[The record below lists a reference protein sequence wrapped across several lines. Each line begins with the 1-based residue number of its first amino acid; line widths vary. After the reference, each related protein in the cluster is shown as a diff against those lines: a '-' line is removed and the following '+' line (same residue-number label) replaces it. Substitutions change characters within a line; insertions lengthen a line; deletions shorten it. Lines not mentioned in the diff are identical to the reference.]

1 MAHAAA
7 HLKKARLEMDQPDTK
22 ALEKAR
28 ERRRRSR
35 ERAERKRK
43 SDSNT
48 SFLRAARAGNI
59 DKVLEY
65 LKGGVDIGT
74 CNQNGLN
81 ALHLAAKEG
90 HMDLVQELLDR
101 GAAVDAATKKGN
113 TALHIASLAG
123 QGDVVKIL
131 VKRGADIN
139 SQSQNGFTPL
149 YMAAQENHLDVVR
162 YLLEN
167 GGNQSTATEDGF
179 TPLAIALQQG
189 HNQVVSIL
197 LENDTKGKVRLPALH
212 IAARKDDTK
221 SAALLLQNDHNAD
234 VQSKMMVNRTTESG
248 FTPLHIAAHYGN
260 VNVATLLL
268 NRGAA
273 VDFTAR
279 NGITPLH
286 VASKRGNTNMVRLLL
301 DRGAKIDAKTRD
313 GLTPL
318 HCAARSGHDTA
329 VELLLERGAPIL
341 ARTKNGLSPLHMAAQ
356 GDHVDCVKHLLQ
368 HKAPVDD
375 VTLDYLTALH
385 VAAHCGHYRVT
396 KLLLD
401 KRANPNAR
409 ALNGFT
415 PLHIACKK
423 NRVKVMEL
431 LVKYGAS
438 IQAITESGLTPIH
451 VAAFMGHLSIV
462 LLLLQNGA
470 SPDVSNIRGET
481 ALHMAARAGQVEV
494 VRCLLRNGA
503 MVDARAR
510 EDQTPLHIASRLGK
524 TEIVQLLLQHM
535 AHPDASTTNGY
546 TPLHISAR
554 EGQLDVASV
563 LLEAGASHSLPTKKG
578 FTPLHV
584 ASKYGSLDV
593 AKLLLQRRAP
603 PDASGKNGLTPLHV
617 AAHYDNQKVAL
628 LLLDKGASPHATAKN
643 GYTPLHIAAKKN
655 QMDIA
660 TTLLQY
666 GAETNILTKQGVT
679 PLHLASQEGHSDMA
693 ALLLE
698 KGAHINVPTKSGLT
712 ALHLAAQE
720 DKVSVAEILVKNNAN
735 LDQQTK
741 LGYTPLIVACHYGNS
756 KMVNFLLK
764 NNASVNAKTKN
775 GYTPLH
781 QAAQQ
786 GNTHII
792 NILLQYGA
800 KPNAT
805 TANGNTALAIARR
818 LGYISVVDTL
828 KVVTEEVIT
837 TTTTVTEKHKLNVP
851 ETMTEVLDVSDE
863 EGEDTMTGDGGEYLR
878 AEDLRE
884 LGDDSLPGQY
894 LDGMNYLRFS
904 LEGSRSE
911 SRFQSMDRSYMSNR
925 YGYYSPKHDGM
936 LDDTIHSYQVSSLA
950 NEKDPFRLNW
960 ESENLDNIALSSSAA
975 HSGHSSPCHEHDSS
989 SFLVSFMVDARGGAM
1004 RGCRHNGLRIIIPPR
1019 KCSAPTRVTCRLVK
1033 RHRLATMPPMV
1044 EGDGLASR
1052 IIEVGPSGAQFL
1064 GPVIVEIPH
1073 FAALRG
1079 KERELVILRSET
1091 GESWKEHQC
1100 EYTEEEL
1107 NQILN
1112 GMDEDLDPPE
1122 ELEKKRIC
1130 RIITRDFPQYFAVVS
1145 RIKQDSNLIGPE
1157 GGILSSTVVPQV
1169 QAVFPEGALT
1179 KRIRVG
1185 LQTQPVNVDMVRKIL
1200 GNKAT
1205 FSPIVTLEPRR
1216 RKFHKPI
1223 TMTIPVPKTSTD
1235 PIHNGFG
1242 GDTPTLRLLCSITGG
1257 TTPAQWEDI
1266 TGTTPLTF
1274 VNDCVSFTTNVS
1286 ARFWLIDCRQAHES
1300 VNFATQVYREII
1312 CVPYMAKF
1320 VIFAKT
1326 HDPIEARLRCFCMTD
1341 DKIDKTLEQQENFTE
1356 VARSRDVEVLEGKP
1370 IYADCFGNLVPLT
1383 KSGQHHIFSFF
1394 AFKENRLA
1402 LFIKIRDNTQEP
1414 CGRLSFMKEPRS
1426 YRSLAHDAICNLNIT
1441 LPIYAKESDS
1451 DQEPDEETSRT
1462 HGRYDEDTENS
1473 TETSILKSQLIRG
1486 SPALASPDLLSEVS
1500 EMKQDLIKMT
1510 AILTTDPSEKS
1521 NSMHG
1526 GSLVK
1531 GVEEVSGEPFEI
1543 MEKVKEDLEK
1553 VNEIL
1558 RSGTYE
1564 DEVVEESAKAG
1575 SRPYSKD
1582 EEWVLLS
1589 DCEIEEAKMMA
1600 AFETQEALLKD
1611 NRGSR
1616 GSQTQKGVD
1625 GDHKEY
1631 FLDARVTSGAAVQE
1645 SVAQEKFTEIVL
1657 RKGGKKIVPTVLK
1670 DTKTHVA
1677 EVKKPI
1683 RRKGPHGQSDEY
1695 NLSPSKSGS
1704 EKTQRDD
1711 GLLHAPSNQKKSP
1724 VSPVVEETPI
1734 GSIKDKVKALQKKV
1748 EEEQKG
1754 RKQTGSKPSP
1764 GSSGKKLSPVI
1775 KEPKT
1780 PPAKKTQAPI
1790 KSQKN
1795 ESERL
1800 EETMSVRELMKAFQ
1814 TGQDPSKGKSG
1825 LFEHKASSGAK
1836 HTKPVQIKESL
1847 SRQSQSEASSA
1858 SSLGQEV
1865 SIESKKC
1872 VDPQKMKELQSSTEI
1887 KHSQDLGSN
1896 VRAEPEASVQNQEM
1910 LTVQDEDTS
1919 ALQSAEPTV
1928 QKNLATPLTQDLSK
1942 DTRVSQLHSGLD
1954 ALDDSSDSHKIEGI
1968 AVSPCASV
1976 GEGEVH
1982 MSSEDSDKHE
1992 GMAET
1997 LDTSPESLSSS
2008 PKQPGQYIE
2017 GKHSKIETVTA
2028 KDETSTLSNF
2038 SSTGAK
2044 TADDQA
2050 STTTLGCLSVKNTL
2064 DYHAKSESVSASQGK
2079 TVKFVDEKFSVDEDI
2094 LLTSSIPPKSRKLMK
2109 RGSETIDS
2117 FLSDEEPSD
2126 GHQLSTSADYLS
2138 TRAAT
2143 QGYSGLV
2150 LPLRHQDSENISPVA
2165 DESITISH
2173 KDSLEGSPL
2182 MEDNSSHKSPDSIEP
2197 SPTKDSPC
2205 RDSLESSPIEQK
2217 TIMSLPP
2224 TVEQPSV
2231 TAGQQTSSKTPEL
2244 PPENLHRLPRDQ
2256 EGSVD
2261 GDSCEQTSQ
2270 LKSSAGVHEIPQT
2283 SEDMAHTA
2291 ASTDDSAMEGPQSV
2305 SEMHTAKAHHIPLQ
2319 KEMQSLSMKELEQ
2332 TNKQLLSNEGMDNI
2346 PLELKEESQR
2356 WSRESIYDDKGGKQK
2371 DASDYQGVYRKSQS
2385 QIESNITDDVKGD
2398 NIRPAGI
2405 SDLGLSRESLRAE
2418 TDTLSSI
2425 MGHARET
2432 FKPEICIYD
2441 DTEEDDLEE
2450 EFPKTKSRGVTAKT
2464 LADNWNALRED
2475 DDAFAAR
2482 VKEEEQ
2488 KILGLAVD
2496 RQSQGATPDTTP
2508 GRTPTEDGTPTSEQ
2522 NPFLFQEG
2530 KLFEMT
2536 RSGAIDMTKRG
2547 YEEEGFAYFQI
2558 GEQPIEEALIE
2569 NIIEE
2574 PGEERDVAI
2583 NLTVQSKPE
2592 DAKELLKEATD
2603 ISLHSTP
2610 ENDQSG
2616 IASKSNDSQSTIPV
2630 EIAVSASP
2638 QTSKNLS
2645 AKDAVETKTDKLA
2658 EESLSGTDLGTSDTI
2673 ITDVQTAESTV
2684 TRSVYSQQDQESSD
2698 SSPEEDHSVIELP
2711 KVPEKRSQ
2719 TSKMISKSKT
2729 KPDSKGNTASTQK
2742 RSSFSKEEE
2751 KPKSRIPIKASSHK
2765 SETEHDLSVKSP
2777 KEKKTKL
2784 PVKPETRRKSET
2796 DTGPS
2801 VSSRVTRSIKAK
2813 SYCESDSTKK
2823 PAKKDQGRPAGTELP
2838 NKYKTLPSK
2847 LPVRGKPGQPTQT
2860 TTTGKKEQP
2869 SEKCK
2874 KPIDFFEEISDEAAK
2889 LVERLAQAEK
2899 EKEEAADISDDES
2912 STIDVSVIESEPFP
2926 DMQMPLPEDPLVIR
2940 PRWDDPVE
2948 TQMERIP
2955 ADKAQVQSQ
2964 ADPQDE
2970 LDRKEGRLAVMADHL
2985 GFSWT
2990 ELARELGF
2998 DEEQV
3003 NRIRVKNPN
3012 SLQDQSHALI
3022 RQWTKREGTN
3032 ATESI
3037 LISKLTKINRM
3048 DIVHLIETKII
3059 QSTQDHSSH
3068 TYAEMEQ
3075 SISLDHSEGFSALH
3089 EDIDSPKPVRH
3100 TELTSRMPK
3109 SGLQPPLVSVEDLSS
3124 SVSSLNDSQKEKSQL
3139 QIDKTEEVAAGSTLS
3154 GFEMFGLRQQFPG
3167 TVKKG
3172 DELPEISPYTV
3183 TEEQYTD
3190 EHGNIVTKKITRKI
3204 IRKYVSA
3211 DGVEREEVI
3220 EEGAQ
3225 QEAITVDDADGFS
3238 KVLKRTVVRS
3248 AGDQTE
3254 VTFSETA
3261 PVGKATA
3268 SGFEGENAEGR
3279 KVSKVIKTM
3288 MVQGERMEKQIGDPS
3303 LSADLP
3309 SAKEDFEKA
3318 LSYAGGFDKVLL
3330 PHLVE
3335 KEIMKEDGSI
3345 IRRTQMRKTRT
3356 QKKTVVRDGQS
3367 KHIHLEQLEDTPE
3380 SLQPDDLQQHLHQ
3393 LLQRYCTPE
3402 VEEEEEEKVD
3412 EEEAEEVKE
3421 GEEKQDTND

>member
-1 MAHAAA
+1 
-7 HLKKARLEMDQPDTK
+7 
-22 ALEKAR
+22 
-28 ERRRRSR
+28 
-35 ERAERKRK
+35 
-43 SDSNT
+43 
-48 SFLRAARAGNI
+48 
-59 DKVLEY
+59 
-65 LKGGVDIGT
+65 
-74 CNQNGLN
+74 
-81 ALHLAAKEG
+81 
-90 HMDLVQELLDR
+90 
-101 GAAVDAATKKGN
+101 
-113 TALHIASLAG
+113 
-123 QGDVVKIL
+123 
-131 VKRGADIN
+131 
-139 SQSQNGFTPL
+139 
-149 YMAAQENHLDVVR
+149 
-162 YLLEN
+162 
-167 GGNQSTATEDGF
+167 
-179 TPLAIALQQG
+179 
-189 HNQVVSIL
+189 
-197 LENDTKGKVRLPALH
+197 
-212 IAARKDDTK
+212 
-221 SAALLLQNDHNAD
+221 
-234 VQSKMMVNRTTESG
+234 
-248 FTPLHIAAHYGN
+248 
-260 VNVATLLL
+260 
-268 NRGAA
+268 
-273 VDFTAR
+273 
-279 NGITPLH
+279 
-286 VASKRGNTNMVRLLL
+286 
-301 DRGAKIDAKTRD
+301 
-313 GLTPL
+313 
-318 HCAARSGHDTA
+318 
-329 VELLLERGAPIL
+329 
-341 ARTKNGLSPLHMAAQ
+341 
-356 GDHVDCVKHLLQ
+356 
-368 HKAPVDD
+368 
-375 VTLDYLTALH
+375 
-385 VAAHCGHYRVT
+385 
-396 KLLLD
+396 
-401 KRANPNAR
+401 
-409 ALNGFT
+409 
-415 PLHIACKK
+415 
-423 NRVKVMEL
+423 
-431 LVKYGAS
+431 
-438 IQAITESGLTPIH
+438 
-451 VAAFMGHLSIV
+451 
-462 LLLLQNGA
+462 
-470 SPDVSNIRGET
+470 
-481 ALHMAARAGQVEV
+481 
-494 VRCLLRNGA
+494 
-503 MVDARAR
+503 
-510 EDQTPLHIASRLGK
+510 
-524 TEIVQLLLQHM
+524 
-535 AHPDASTTNGY
+535 
-546 TPLHISAR
+546 
-554 EGQLDVASV
+554 
-563 LLEAGASHSLPTKKG
+563 
-578 FTPLHV
+578 
-584 ASKYGSLDV
+584 
-593 AKLLLQRRAP
+593 
-603 PDASGKNGLTPLHV
+603 
-617 AAHYDNQKVAL
+617 
-628 LLLDKGASPHATAKN
+628 
-643 GYTPLHIAAKKN
+643 
-655 QMDIA
+655 
-660 TTLLQY
+660 
-666 GAETNILTKQGVT
+666 
-679 PLHLASQEGHSDMA
+679 
-693 ALLLE
+693 
-698 KGAHINVPTKSGLT
+698 
-712 ALHLAAQE
+712 
-720 DKVSVAEILVKNNAN
+720 
-735 LDQQTK
+735 
-741 LGYTPLIVACHYGNS
+741 
-756 KMVNFLLK
+756 
-764 NNASVNAKTKN
+764 
-775 GYTPLH
+775 
-781 QAAQQ
+781 
-786 GNTHII
+786 
-792 NILLQYGA
+792 
-800 KPNAT
+800 
-805 TANGNTALAIARR
+805 
-818 LGYISVVDTL
+818 
-828 KVVTEEVIT
+828 
-837 TTTTVTEKHKLNVP
+837 
-851 ETMTEVLDVSDE
+851 
-863 EGEDTMTGDGGEYLR
+863 
-878 AEDLRE
+878 
-884 LGDDSLPGQY
+884 
-894 LDGMNYLRFS
+894 
-904 LEGSRSE
+904 
-911 SRFQSMDRSYMSNR
+911 
-925 YGYYSPKHDGM
+925 
-936 LDDTIHSYQVSSLA
+936 
-950 NEKDPFRLNW
+950 
-960 ESENLDNIALSSSAA
+960 
-975 HSGHSSPCHEHDSS
+975 
-989 SFLVSFMVDARGGAM
+989 
-1004 RGCRHNGLRIIIPPR
+1004 
-1019 KCSAPTRVTCRLVK
+1019 
-1033 RHRLATMPPMV
+1033 
-1044 EGDGLASR
+1044 
-1052 IIEVGPSGAQFL
+1052 
-1064 GPVIVEIPH
+1064 
-1073 FAALRG
+1073 
-1079 KERELVILRSET
+1079 
-1091 GESWKEHQC
+1091 
-1100 EYTEEEL
+1100 
-1107 NQILN
+1107 
-1112 GMDEDLDPPE
+1112 
-1122 ELEKKRIC
+1122 
-1130 RIITRDFPQYFAVVS
+1130 
-1145 RIKQDSNLIGPE
+1145 
-1157 GGILSSTVVPQV
+1157 
-1169 QAVFPEGALT
+1169 
-1179 KRIRVG
+1179 
-1185 LQTQPVNVDMVRKIL
+1185 
-1200 GNKAT
+1200 
-1205 FSPIVTLEPRR
+1205 
-1216 RKFHKPI
+1216 
-1223 TMTIPVPKTSTD
+1223 
-1235 PIHNGFG
+1235 
-1242 GDTPTLRLLCSITGG
+1242 
-1257 TTPAQWEDI
+1257 
-1266 TGTTPLTF
+1266 
-1274 VNDCVSFTTNVS
+1274 
-1286 ARFWLIDCRQAHES
+1286 
-1300 VNFATQVYREII
+1300 
-1312 CVPYMAKF
+1312 
-1320 VIFAKT
+1320 
-1326 HDPIEARLRCFCMTD
+1326 
-1341 DKIDKTLEQQENFTE
+1341 
-1356 VARSRDVEVLEGKP
+1356 
-1370 IYADCFGNLVPLT
+1370 
-1383 KSGQHHIFSFF
+1383 
-1394 AFKENRLA
+1394 
-1402 LFIKIRDNTQEP
+1402 
-1414 CGRLSFMKEPRS
+1414 
-1426 YRSLAHDAICNLNIT
+1426 
-1441 LPIYAKESDS
+1441 
-1451 DQEPDEETSRT
+1451 
-1462 HGRYDEDTENS
+1462 
-1473 TETSILKSQLIRG
+1473 
-1486 SPALASPDLLSEVS
+1486 
-1500 EMKQDLIKMT
+1500 MKQDLIKMT

-1564 DEVVEESAKAG
+1564 DEVVEESGKAG
-1575 SRPYSKD
+1575 SRPYRKD

-1631 FLDARVTSGAAVQE
+1631 FLDARETSGAAVQE

-1657 RKGGKKIVPTVLK
+1657 RKGGKKSVPTALK
-1670 DTKTHVA
+1670 DTKTHAA

-1695 NLSPSKSGS
+1695 NLSTSKAGS
-1704 EKTQRDD
+1704 VSEKTEKTQRDD

-1780 PPAKKTQAPI
+1780 PPTKKTQAPI

-1800 EETMSVRELMKAFQ
+1800 KETMSVKELMKAFQ

-1825 LFEHKASSGAK
+1825 LFEHKASSGPK
-1836 HTKPVQIKESL
+1836 HTKTVQIKETL
-1847 SRQSQSEASSA
+1847 SRQSQSQASSA
-1858 SSLGQEV
+1858 LSLGQEV

-1872 VDPQKMKELQSSTEI
+1872 VDPQKMKELQSSTEK

-1910 LTVQDEDTS
+1910 LTVQDEVTS

-1942 DTRVSQLHSGLD
+1942 DTRVSQFNSEVELSQL
-1954 ALDDSSDSHKIEGI
+1954 DSSNSHKIERI

-2008 PKQPGQYIE
+2008 PKQPGQYID
-2017 GKHSKIETVTA
+2017 GKLSKVETVTA

-2064 DYHAKSESVSASQGK
+2064 DYHTKSESVSASQGK
-2079 TVKFVDEKFSVDEDI
+2079 TVKFVGEKFSVDEDI
-2094 LLTSSIPPKSRKLMK
+2094 LLTSSKPPKSRKLMK

-2126 GHQLSTSADYLS
+2126 GQQLSTPADSLS
-2138 TRAAT
+2138 TRADT

-2150 LPLRHQDSENISPVA
+2150 LPLRHQDSETISPVA
-2165 DESITISH
+2165 DDSITISH

-2217 TIMSLPP
+2217 HIMSLPP

-2270 LKSSAGVHEIPQT
+2270 LKSSGKSPFPPDTPSFEEVSSELNPKTPDPMVLSMFLIPSVIPEDAEGDVLKCVMTQRKFIPEEEMFKMAAKIKTFDEMDQDEKDRKGYSKDIFSQTMNESERGHESIILIGPEFKVETDSVDGLGPTETKQGSEVAQSNEPTIKVQPPSPFPAGVHEIPQT
-2283 SEDMAHTA
+2283 SEDMAHTE
-2291 ASTDDSAMEGPQSV
+2291 ASTDESAMEGPQSV

-2346 PLELKEESQR
+2346 PLELKEERQTR
-2356 WSRESIYDDKGGKQK
+2356 SRESKYDDKGGDQK
-2371 DASDYQGVYRKSQS
+2371 DASDYQGVYRKSPS

-2398 NIRPAGI
+2398 NIRPVGI
-2405 SDLGLSRESLRAE
+2405 SDLGSSRESSRAE

-2425 MGHARET
+2425 MGQARET
-2432 FKPEICIYD
+2432 LKPEICIYD

-2450 EFPKTKSRGVTAKT
+2450 EVPKTKSRGVTAKT
-2464 LADNWNALRED
+2464 LADNWNTLRED

-2508 GRTPTEDGTPTSEQ
+2508 GRTPTEEGTPTSEQ

-2558 GEQPIEEALIE
+2558 GEQSIEEALIE

-2574 PGEERDVAI
+2574 PGAERDVAI
-2583 NLTVQSKPE
+2583 NLTLQSKPE

-2603 ISLHSTP
+2603 ISPHSTP
-2610 ENDQSG
+2610 ENDQSD
-2616 IASKSNDSQSTIPV
+2616 IASKSNASQMPTIPI
-2630 EIAVSASP
+2630 ELAVSASP
-2638 QTSKNLS
+2638 QTSKNDI
-2645 AKDAVETKTDKLA
+2645 AKEAVEMKTDKIA
-2658 EESLSGTDLGTSDTI
+2658 EETLSGTDLGTSDTI
-2673 ITDVQTAESTV
+2673 ITDVQTAVSTV

-2698 SSPEEDHSVIELP
+2698 SSPEDEHSVIELP

-2729 KPDSKGNTASTQK
+2729 KPDSKVNTASTQK
-2742 RSSFSKEEE
+2742 KSSFSKEEE
-2751 KPKSRIPIKASSHK
+2751 KPKSRIPVKASSHK

-2777 KEKKTKL
+2777 KERKTKM
-2784 PVKPETRRKSET
+2784 PVKSETRRKSET

-2813 SYCESDSTKK
+2813 SFCESDSTKK

-2860 TTTGKKEQP
+2860 TTTGKKEQS

-2912 STIDVSVIESEPFP
+2912 STIDVSVIESEPFA

-2964 ADPQDE
+2964 VQFQTLVSSHIKAILAACSGSTLFSIFFHIHLSPSCILLIFCVADPQDE

-3032 ATESI
+3032 ATENI

-3089 EDIDSPKPVRH
+3089 EDIDSPRPVRH

-3109 SGLQPPLVSVEDLSS
+3109 SELQPPLVSVEDLSS
-3124 SVSSLNDSQKEKSQL
+3124 SVSSLNDTQKESQL

-3154 GFEMFGLRQQFPG
+3154 GFEMIGLRQQFPG
-3167 TVKKG
+3167 TVKKALQDKVSEKDNQKNKNISVSEDDSSQVRNQSTSVTILEQKAIESSMTSEVSEVEKPVAALNTDDSDLVAGGICPMEIALAPTSFELPQSTDVKLMDVDLKKVKPRPVQSDSLESDIEFFDCQQTFSDVSEPELRSEDIFDAENFYHVEESSSLPNTQAYDYLSVTPKITENSEADSQDSPRPVSWGSEEIDLPIILEPEDECVAEHDEEIVYPYGYADQHSYAEELPPRQGGQYDEDDDSLGRG

-3190 EHGNIVTKKITRKI
+3190 EHGNLVTKKITRKI

-3211 DGVEREEVI
+3211 DGVEREEVM

-3248 AGDQTE
+3248 AEDQTE

-3268 SGFEGENAEGR
+3268 SGFERESAEGR

-3309 SAKEDFEKA
+3309 LAKEDFEKA

-3356 QKKTVVRDGQS
+3356 QKKTVVRDSQS
-3367 KHIHLEQLEDTPE
+3367 KHIHLERLEDTPK

-3402 VEEEEEEKVD
+3402 VEEEEED

-3421 GEEKQDTND
+3421 REEKQDTND